1 MIHGKKRN
9 GDLFKRLT
17 ESWGYTNSNNTE
29 EEVTPLDEEMA
40 ADTETVTEE
49 EHEDDDKEVKAEGSY
64 GKHGEKDE
72 DDPMEE
78 GVFDAN
84 HYCIHHGGVH
94 HNGSIEMA
102 EAIQHVKPN
111 AKGHISH
118 YDMKLAD
125 GTILENVAAE
135 DIQVTNASL
144 AQEHTMKRN
153 APHAAM
159 KDAPAEEE
167 EEEDKVEER
176 ARGRQ
181 RAASPDPARDDDRT
195 RPMEEAEKDDEDV
208 VKEAETEDDSLEEA
222 IRRVVIEAINKIKA
236 DK

>member
-1 MIHGKKRN
+1 
-9 GDLFKRLT
+9 
-17 ESWGYTNSNNTE
+17 
-29 EEVTPLDEEMA
+29 MA

-64 GKHGEKDE
+64 GKHGKKDE

-102 EAIQHVKPN
+102 EAVKHADPDARGHV
-111 AKGHISH
+111 SH

-135 DIQVTNASL
+135 DIQVTNATL
-144 AQEHTMKRN
+144 AQEHMHKRD
-153 APHAAM
+153 
-159 KDAPAEEE
+159 DAKED
-167 EEEDKVEER
+167 EEDVQAEGGR
-176 ARGRQ
+176 A
-181 RAASPDPARDDDRT
+181 DRDHEQNRRNTERT
-195 RPMEEAEKDDEDV
+195 RPKQEAVASDDDVVEEAADE
-208 VKEAETEDDSLEEA
+208 EDDKLEETLRRLVSDTLA
-222 IRRVVIEAINKIKA
+222 KIRNS
-236 DK
+236 